1 MLTLLEQIDKG
12 TIWRSHGGIHPPE
25 LKALSNRTAIET
37 LPLAKQFILPI
48 PQVGDSALLTIKAGD
63 HVLKGQALTV
73 GTSFAHCPVHA
84 PTSGTIAAIK
94 PMPSNHASGLA
105 VLSCILIADGK
116 DEAAETNISDVSAL
130 DNQQI
135 LKKIQDAGIAG
146 LGGAAFPT
154 HIKLRPASDIELVI
168 INGIECEPY
177 ITSDDRLMQEYS
189 DEIIA
194 GIAIIERLLTPKRII
209 IAIEDN
215 KPEAFEA
222 MQHSL
227 NRSELSS
234 DKTRITSVPTK
245 YPSGGEKQLIQIL
258 TGQEVPSGAIPAQ
271 LGMLVQNVGTA
282 YAIQDAVINGQP
294 LISRV
299 VTVTGQNSKKPGNYW
314 VPIGTQV
321 DHVLQTNGFKGKL
334 EQDKVIIGGPMMG
347 HSLPDIAAPVLKGT
361 NCILLPSSDEIA
373 PEQPEMPC
381 IRCGECAVACPALLL
396 PQQLFWHAQAQ
407 EYDKAASFNLN
418 DCIECGCCSYVCP
431 SDIPLVEYYR
441 VAKSA
446 LRTQS
451 EEKKQADFAKQRFDA
466 RQQRLE
472 DEKLA
477 RENKAKEAA
486 ERRKNNMTGT
496 DKNAVAEAMARIK
509 AKKAAEASADNA
521 STEPVQDKKA
531 QVAAAI
537 ARAKAKKSLSSETTT
552 TSTETND
559 LVDDKKAKINAAIAR
574 AKAKKVQ
581 QTNPADSALIAEA
594 SSTAVDDKKAKVA
607 AAIARAKAKKQS
619 QSANVVHNQQLD
631 AVETDAEQAS
641 ELNLQAEAP
650 LSPEEIKKARIA
662 AAVAKAKAKKAQ
674 TTDHAQSTQVDT
686 IETYVKQV
694 SELNSQAEA
703 PLSPEEIKKARI
715 AAAVA
720 KAKAKKA
727 QTTDNAQSTQVDAVE
742 TAVEQASEL
751 NSQTESPLSAEE
763 IKKARIA
770 AAVAKAKAKK
780 AQTTDNALSTQVD
793 TVKTDV
799 ETVQTDAA
807 KPSDVISQTDALQ
820 SPEDIKKARVAAA
833 VAKAK
838 AKKAK
843 AKLEE
848 KE

>member
-25 LKALSNRTAIET
+25 LKTLSNRTAIEK
-37 LPLAKQFILPI
+37 LPLAKQFIIPI
-48 PQVGDSALLTIKAGD
+48 PQVGDSALLTIHAGD
-63 HVLKGQALTV
+63 QVLKGQALTE
-73 GTSFAHCPVHA
+73 GTSFSHCPVHA
-84 PTSGTIAAIK
+84 PTSGTITAIK
-94 PMPSNHASGLA
+94 PMPSNHASGLP

-116 DEAAETNISDVSAL
+116 DEAVETDISEVAAL

-135 LKKIQDAGIAG
+135 LEKIQDAGIAG

-177 ITSDDRLMQEYS
+177 ITSDDRLMQEHS
-189 DEIIA
+189 DEIIS

-215 KPEAFEA
+215 KPEALEA

-234 DKTRITSVPTK
+234 DKIRITSVPTK

-271 LGMLVQNVGTA
+271 LGMLVQNVATA

-299 VTVTGQNSKKPGNYW
+299 VTVTGQNSETPGNYW
-314 VPIGTQV
+314 VPIGTPI
-321 DHVLQTNGFKGKL
+321 DYILQTKGFKGKL

-347 HSLPDIAAPVLKGT
+347 HSLPDVAAPVLKGT
-361 NCILLPSSDEIA
+361 NCILLPSSEEIA

-407 EYDKAASFNLN
+407 EYDKAASFNLS

-486 ERRKNNMTGT
+486 ERRKSNMSGT
-496 DKNAVAEAMARIK
+496 DKNAVADAMARIK
-509 AKKAAEASADNA
+509 AKKAADASAEKTPTD
-521 STEPVQDKKA
+521 TVQDKKA

-537 ARAKAKKSLSSETTT
+537 ARAKAKKSLSPDASAATAEA
-552 TSTETND
+552 ND
-559 LVDDKKAKINAAIAR
+559 IVDDKKAKINAAIAR
-574 AKAKKVQ
+574 AKAKKAQ
-581 QTNPADSALIAEA
+581 QASPAGTELSNEQSNPVAL
-594 SSTAVDDKKAKVA
+594 DDKKAKVA
-607 AAIARAKAKKQS
+607 AAIARAKAKKQVQAGNTVHEQRTNTVDVDVDVEISS
-619 QSANVVHNQQLD
+619 QLSSQ
-631 AVETDAEQAS
+631 TDA
-641 ELNLQAEAP
+641 
-650 LSPEEIKKARIA
+650 
-662 AAVAKAKAKKAQ
+662 
-674 TTDHAQSTQVDT
+674 TQ
-686 IETYVKQV
+686 
-694 SELNSQAEA
+694 
-703 PLSPEEIKKARI
+703 
-715 AAAVA
+715 
-720 KAKAKKA
+720 
-727 QTTDNAQSTQVDAVE
+727 
-742 TAVEQASEL
+742 
-751 NSQTESPLSAEE
+751 SAEE

-780 AQTTDNALSTQVD
+780 ANTAGSTESTQVD
-793 TVKTDV
+793 TG
-799 ETVQTDAA
+799 ESQQLN
-807 KPSDVISQTDALQ
+807 SQTDVTQ
-820 SPEDIKKARVAAA
+820 SADEIKKARIAAAVAKAKAKKANTTGSAESTQVDTGESQQLKSQTDVAQSAEEIKKARIAAAVAKAKAKKANTAGSTESTQVDTGESQQLNSQTDVPQSPEEMKKARIAAA